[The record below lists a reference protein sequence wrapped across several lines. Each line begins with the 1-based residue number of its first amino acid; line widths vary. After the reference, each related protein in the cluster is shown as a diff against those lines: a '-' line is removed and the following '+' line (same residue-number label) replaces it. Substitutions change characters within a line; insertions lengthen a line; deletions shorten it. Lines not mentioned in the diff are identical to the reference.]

1 MSNRILLY
9 LKKIINKSKLVLS
22 TSHLSSQSTFE
33 LGKQHGCCYENILIE
48 STLLPELHMGP
59 HHINCVMYVVS
70 ISLCYV
76 CLYVC
81 FVCLLINTTSE
92 QLLNIMK
99 RLLLYNDITAVC
111 THRITPNID
120 CQILFIIEDDK

>member
-1 MSNRILLY
+1 
-9 LKKIINKSKLVLS
+9 
-22 TSHLSSQSTFE
+22 
-33 LGKQHGCCYENILIE
+33 
-48 STLLPELHMGP
+48 MGP

-120 CQILFIIEDDK
+120 CQILFIIEDGK